1 MQPYLLYNEYDVFIE
16 VLNSYDVENYMDI
29 IQFKVRAKDSLLI
42 FKFMTLKDNFTE
54 MQLGLKIFCSVVS
67 LVGFFIFRHYIKKL
81 TMKERSFEQNL
92 MLYMSF
98 FLFLFNDPIYI
109 FSVHDISII
118 ELIYYD
124 VGL

>member
-1 MQPYLLYNEYDVFIE
+1 
-16 VLNSYDVENYMDI
+16 MDI